1 MTCPGPVAIF
11 KAGEKQKEPAFK
23 RMECEDGVCSSIS
36 SWSGK
41 AEQTAA
47 ARGLGQPGVS
57 C

>member
-1 MTCPGPVAIF
+1 MTCPGPVAVF